1 MVRSPTTRRR
11 RTRPWPRPPTGRPGA
26 EPTIGPGTPADGWQ
40 ERVEHLLEQAEVFG
54 RPDTYRAGV
63 LDTLSALGLE
73 RPGRSP
79 D

>member
-1 MVRSPTTRRR
+1 MARSPTTRRP
-11 RTRPWPRPPTGRPGA
+11 RTGSRPRPPTRRPGA
-26 EPTIGPGTPADGWQ
+26 GPTTGPGTPADGWQ

-54 RPDTYRAGV
+54 HPETYRAGV

-73 RPGRSP
+73 RPGRSG